1 MKIDGSGYGSLAQQ
15 AIQQR
20 QQELRAERPVG
31 SDLGPGTVEG
41 IGTSDAY
48 TPSAPDAVEGPSFAD
63 VLKNTAMA
71 ASDKDREA
79 GEQMKALAD
88 GRSDDLHGTM
98 ITMKEADISIKLV
111 GSVRDKL
118 MDAFHELWRINV

>member
-1 MKIDGSGYGSLAQQ
+1 MKIDSSGYGSAMQA

-20 QQELRAERPVG
+20 QQELRIGGE
-31 SDLGPGTVEG
+31 E
-41 IGTSDAY
+41 IGT
-48 TPSAPDAVEGPSFAD
+48 PDASKPETAQAPSFGE
-63 VLKNTAMA
+63 VLANTAMA

-79 GEQMKALAD
+79 SAKMTALAD
-88 GRSDDLHGTM
+88 GKSDDLHGTM

-111 GSVRDKL
+111 GTVRDKL

>member
-1 MKIDGSGYGSLAQQ
+1 MKIDGSGYGALAQQ

-20 QQELRAERPVG
+20 QQELQTERP
-31 SDLGPGTVEG
+31 LTTEG
-41 IGTSDAY
+41 VGTSDAF
-48 TPSAPDAVEGPSFAD
+48 TPSGVDAAASPSFAD
-63 VLKNTAMA
+63 ILKNTAMA

-79 GEQMKALAD
+79 SEKMTALAD

-111 GSVRDKL
+111 GTVRDKL
-118 MDAFHELWRINV
+118 MDAFQQLWRINV